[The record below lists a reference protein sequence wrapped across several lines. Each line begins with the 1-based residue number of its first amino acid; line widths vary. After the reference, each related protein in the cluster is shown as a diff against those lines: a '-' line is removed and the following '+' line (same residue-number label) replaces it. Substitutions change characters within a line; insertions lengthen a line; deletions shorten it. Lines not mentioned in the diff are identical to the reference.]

1 MTSLA
6 DVAGKATPRSR
17 LLWVALAVSL
27 TLNIFF
33 IAGLVWSQVSP
44 PPFPTPAERLAQTE
58 KELNLSG
65 DQRDAFQRFVTEVRE
80 RTRHLR
86 ETNKPILDR
95 VWDEL
100 AKPQPDQDVI
110 ARLVDEATENRRVYQ
125 KDMSAVL
132 AQFLAALS
140 PEQRNQFIDLAKRP
154 RDQRGAHLGHLIIP

>member
-6 DVAGKATPRSR
+6 DATGKATPRSR
-17 LLWVALAVSL
+17 LVWVALALSL

-44 PPFPTPAERLAQTE
+44 PPFPSPAERLAQAA
-58 KELNLSG
+58 KELNLAG
-65 DQRDAFQRFVTEVRE
+65 DQRNAFQHFVTEVHE
-80 RTRHLR
+80 RTQHLR

-100 AKPQPDQDVI
+100 TKAQPDRQAI
-110 ARLVDEATENRRVYQ
+110 AGLVDEATENRRVYQ
-125 KDMSAVL
+125 KEMSAVL
-132 AQFLAALS
+132 ADFLATLS
-140 PEQRNQFIDLAKRP
+140 PEQRNQFVELARRP